1 MKATNKGFKSRYFIL
16 AVIGLI
22 VILLSDTY
30 LIRIE
35 YNNYQEKIKILSY
48 MIEGQFGQKDQDN
61 LSIASELLKGGKD
74 EDHQYGRALLKS
86 YGYLSKLDNEY
97 SRQYKRNIFRI
108 GIVTTILY
116 IGFILSMYLIN
127 KLSKKKRSLELN
139 ELEKIL
145 IDFRNGIYTLLKA
158 KELSNREDDISR
170 IYIRME
176 SIADYLL
183 LMEERMTKEREETKS
198 LVTDISHQL
207 KTPVAALKTCFEIL
221 QQEDLEPEEYKE
233 FAERYNLQM
242 KGLEDLLAA
251 LINISRLEIGMIQI
265 KREEGCIYDTL
276 VTAVNRVYLRAE
288 EKQINIEIVAEDHL
302 QKLLLMHDRKWLC
315 EAFINILDNAIKYSS
330 SDTSITINLVERTSF
345 LCIEIRDQGPGIPKE
360 EYHLIFKR
368 FYRGKSD
375 IVKRQ
380 TGSGVGL
387 YLTREIINKHEG
399 TITVASVPGKGS
411 TFTIQLPYKS

>member
-1 MKATNKGFKSRYFIL
+1 MKATNMGLRIKYFIL
-16 AVIGLI
+16 AGIGLI

-30 LIRIE
+30 LIRME
-35 YNNYQEKIKILSY
+35 YQNYQEKIKILSY
-48 MIEGQFGQKDQDN
+48 MIEGQLSEKNNDN
-61 LSIASELLKGGKD
+61 LSLASVLLKGGND
-74 EDHQYGRALLKS
+74 EEHQYGRSLLKS

-97 SRQYKRNIFRI
+97 SRQYKRNILRI
-108 GIVTTILY
+108 GIVSVILY
-116 IGFILSMYLIN
+116 IGFIISMYVIN
-127 KLSKKKRSLELN
+127 KLFKNKRNTELN
-139 ELEKIL
+139 ELENIL
-145 IDFRNGIYTLLKA
+145 IDFRNGFYSLLNT
-158 KELSNREDDISR
+158 KELSNREDDIRR

-176 SIADYLL
+176 SIGDYLQ

-221 QQEDLEPEEYKE
+221 QQENLAPEEYKE
-233 FAERYNLQM
+233 FTERYNLQM

-265 KREEGCIYDTL
+265 KKEEGCIYDTL
-276 VTAVNRVYLRAE
+276 ITAVNRVYLRAD
-288 EKQINIEIVAEDHL
+288 EKQINIEIVAEDNL
-302 QKLLLMHDRKWLC
+302 QKLLLIHDRKWLC

-330 SDTSITINLVERTSF
+330 SNTNITINLVERTSF
-345 LCIEIRDQGPGIPKE
+345 LCIEIRDQGPGVPKE

-380 TGSGVGL
+380 TGSGIGL